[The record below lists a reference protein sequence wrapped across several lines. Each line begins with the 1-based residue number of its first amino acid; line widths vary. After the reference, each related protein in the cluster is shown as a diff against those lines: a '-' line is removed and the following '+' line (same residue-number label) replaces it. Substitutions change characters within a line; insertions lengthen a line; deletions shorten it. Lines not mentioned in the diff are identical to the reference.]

1 MPDTLLVVAKKPLPG
16 QAKTRLCPPLTGE
29 QAASLY
35 ECFLRDTLALMR
47 RVPAVQ
53 RAIAYLPAGARGYF
67 QQLAPDMDLTPQR
80 GATLGERLD
89 NLLTAALQGG
99 AARVVVMDSDSPTL
113 PVAYLN
119 QAFARLLQAEV
130 VIGPAQDGGYYL
142 IGMQKPHPHLLRQVH
157 MSTPHV
163 LADTLALA
171 ESTGVS
177 VALLPAWY
185 DVDTVADLHRLHA
198 EVTRLSRNGTAAWT
212 RRWLAQS
219 TWRDRLT

>member
-1 MPDTLLVVAKKPLPG
+1 MPDTLLVVAKKPVPG

-29 QAASLY
+29 QAAGLY

-67 QQLAPDMDLTPQR
+67 QQVAPDMALICQR

-89 NLLTAALQGG
+89 NLLTRALRAG
-99 AARVVVMDSDSPTL
+99 AGRAVVIDSDSPTL
-113 PVAYLN
+113 PVAYLT
-119 QAFARLLQAEV
+119 QAFDRLRQADV

-142 IGMQKPHPHLLRQVH
+142 IGMQKPHPHLLRSVQ

-163 LADTLALA
+163 LEDTLALA
-171 ESTGVS
+171 ARAGVS
-177 VALLPAWY
+177 VSLLPAWY
-185 DVDTVADLHRLHA
+185 DVDTLADLHRLHA
-198 EVTRLSRNGTAAWT
+198 EIASLDGNGTAALT
-212 RRWLAQS
+212 RRWLAQVPWS
-219 TWRDRLT
+219 LPI